1 MIGPIPIAQRME
13 RLLSRVPYRDP
24 IMFVSRRTTPEATCV
39 LSIIMHLWGSPAID
53 ILDILSRYQW
63 LVGRYAEGDC
73 RLLGVRV
80 IAFDFP

>member
-1 MIGPIPIAQRME
+1 M
-13 RLLSRVPYRDP
+13 
-24 IMFVSRRTTPEATCV
+24 

-80 IAFDFP
+80 IAFDFS